1 MGHHPAADP
10 AATAGR
16 ATIQQA
22 IGAVLTRLSVF
33 AARWLPPG
41 LTHTRKRICAREWDI
56 PRLKELSAMGA

>member
-22 IGAVLTRLSVF
+22 IGAVLTRLPVYL
-33 AARWLPPG
+33 RTLG
-41 LTHTRKRICAREWDI
+41 Y
-56 PRLKELSAMGA
+56 PRG